1 MSATSPPNAR
11 RARRRSGR
19 VTALDVARLAGVSR
33 SAVSRTLTEGASVAA
48 ETRRRVL
55 EAAEQ
60 LGYRPNL
67 MARSL
72 MTQRSQV
79 VALLMGQLRNPFF
92 ADMLGE
98 FTAQLRE
105 RGYQTLLQTVSPQFG
120 LEAAV
125 EAALQYQ
132 LDGLLMV
139 SCSPSAELA
148 ARCRRHRLPVV
159 VVDRTS
165 IAGSNQ
171 VWIQSEQLGRAVAER
186 LLAEGRRRF
195 ALLEGMPGEALSR
208 RSRSFMQRVQQAG
221 YGVVIE
227 YGGYYYDG
235 GREAARRLLHSESP
249 PDAVFCVTDSM
260 AFAVVDTVRYDT
272 ALRVPQDLS
281 VIGFSDVPVASWP
294 SYALTTA
301 HLPLRD
307 IVTRSVGMLLDHI
320 DDPERPAEQALLECP
335 LIERATT
342 LTLARQSR

>member
-1 MSATSPPNAR
+1 
-11 RARRRSGR
+11 

-33 SAVSRTLTEGASVAA
+33 SAVSRSMTAGASIAS

-98 FTAQLRE
+98 FTAQLRA
-105 RGYQTLLQTVSPQFG
+105 RGYQTLLQTVSPDFG
-120 LEAAV
+120 IEEAV

-165 IAGSNQ
+165 VPESNQ
-171 VWIQSEQLGRAVAER
+171 VWIRSEALGCAVAER

-195 ALLEGMPGEALSR
+195 ALVEGAPGEPLSR
-208 RSRSFMQRVQQAG
+208 RARSFLQRVQQAG
-221 YGVVIE
+221 LNVAIE
-227 YGGYYYDG
+227 YGGYYYDA
-235 GREAARRLLHSESP
+235 GREAARRLLRSPTP
-249 PDAVFCVTDSM
+249 PDALFCVTDPM
-260 AFAVVDTVRYDT
+260 ALAAVDVARYET
-272 ALRVPQDLS
+272 SLRVPEDLS
-281 VIGFSDVPVASWP
+281 IVGFSDVPTASWP
-294 SYALTTA
+294 SYALTTVR
-301 HLPLRD
+301 LPLRE
-307 IVTRSVGMLLDHI
+307 IVDRSVDMLLAHI
-320 DDPERPAEQALLECP
+320 DEPARAAEQALLDCP
-335 LIERATT
+335 LVERGTT
-342 LTLARQSR
+342 RALSRNGSPA